1 MVGIHP
7 KKGGTWKEIFVFKS
21 LRIVQIYNVMS
32 HGRRFYRSLEY
43 TTDVHYS
50 LRDMQPSIK
59 DRDYPWPRWER
70 HGAGHPYA
78 EYPDP
83 TSVVIIRDKV
93 HPANISGTDEQFI
106 PSRLLYGI
114 VPSALLDSYLF
125 WQDKVCAATWPGFQC
140 LLEVLLTRVFVYS
153 VVTDRQPA
161 RLPARQDSKH
171 YLRRVGSSAQ
181 GGLHAHARR
190 MRSHHSHPANQ
201 EAGTIWPP
209 PVWCGM

>member
-93 HPANISGTDEQFI
+93 HPANISGTDEQFV

-125 WQDKVCAATWPGFQC
+125 WQDKVCAASHTQPGFQC
-140 LLEVLLTRVFVYS
+140 LWMC
-153 VVTDRQPA
+153 D
-161 RLPARQDSKH
+161 
-171 YLRRVGSSAQ
+171 
-181 GGLHAHARR
+181 
-190 MRSHHSHPANQ
+190 
-201 EAGTIWPP
+201 
-209 PVWCGM
+209 